1 MVRDGPVRG
10 KRHVISLYLERG
22 DDVERVEDD
31 VLEEGGGEDVC
42 VLCVCVGVHGDMRQ
56 VSAGAWLGLAS

>member
-22 DDVERVEDD
+22 DGVERVEDD
-31 VLEEGGGEDVC
+31 VLEESGGEDVC
-42 VLCVCVGVHGDMRQ
+42 VLCVCMVT
-56 VSAGAWLGLAS
+56 